1 MFYLRGKN
9 KAVENMKRTN
19 AILLLSCI
27 CLHASSAW
35 GQSAE
40 PTDSIVHELQE
51 VIVAAKQ
58 PATTLVGTT
67 LVTSIPGS
75 NLADI
80 GNALDVLAQ
89 LPMLRV
95 EDGKVSVIGK
105 NNIEVYIDGRPMRDD
120 EELRRI
126 LSSNL
131 KKVELLMAPGAAY
144 ESTTG
149 AVLRITTKRNFIQG
163 LSLTDQFQLMRR
175 RKWSLT
181 NLLGLS
187 YRVGDWEL
195 FLDGSL
201 TRSNSLTKGTTTNTL
216 VYDGQETVVGSWQ
229 NNIYP
234 TTAGSIKVGFN
245 YAKGSRSLGAYYR
258 YNPERGD
265 FSNDGAEWLDDNA
278 PLLRRIDRRIRA
290 HSHLVSLYYENT
302 LADNCLLHFD
312 GDFRQS
318 RDNSGV
324 ATTYLESTNPDVNS
338 SSLRKS
344 TIWAGKLYL
353 QFPLGKGNLTVG
365 TQDSYTC
372 TSLDYRMLNEQVS
385 QYIPSSLT
393 DARQTSAALFA
404 SWARMFGKFSL
415 SVGARYEYVDYDFK
429 VNGKRD
435 DEVSRRDHLFT
446 PDISLTYSFN
456 DKAQISLGYK
466 MATVKPPYSQLT
478 GSLSYTGLHEI
489 EGGNPALRDEK
500 MHDVQLF
507 GMWNGFMLQADFTR
521 SLDAYAFVKQLY
533 PADNLQL
540 LMHPVN
546 IDVSALNLYLVWS
559 KPVRRWTPNV
569 TLGMYRQWLTLG
581 DTSYEKPVFSY
592 YFDNTF
598 SFLRGWTI
606 TANFHGQTQ
615 GDMHTNRFGATRF
628 AMDASVGKTFLHKSL
643 TVKLTATDILNTVNN
658 DWTMNTHGV
667 FVDKRQRSDNRGI
680 SLSVIYHFQPRKRE
694 YKGSSAAEEELRR
707 L

>member
-1 MFYLRGKN
+1 MFYLRGEN

-27 CLHASSAW
+27 CLHAPSAW

-51 VIVAAKQ
+51 VIIAAKQ

-89 LPMLRV
+89 LPMLKV
-95 EDGKVSVIGK
+95 EDDKVSVIGK

-181 NLLGLS
+181 NLLGIG

-201 TRSNSLTKGTTTNTL
+201 TRSNSLVKGTTTNTL
-216 VYDGQETVVGSWQ
+216 LYDGQETVVGSRQ

-234 TTAGSIKVGFN
+234 TTAGSVKVGFN

-278 PLLRRIDRRIRA
+278 PLLRRIDRGIRA

-302 LADNCLLHFD
+302 FADNCLLHFD

-324 ATTYLESTNPDVNS
+324 ATTYPESTNPDVNS

-344 TIWAGKLYL
+344 TLWAGKLYL
-353 QFPLGKGNLTVG
+353 QFPLAKGNLTVG

-385 QYIPSSLT
+385 QYIPSSMT
-393 DARQTSAALFA
+393 DARQTSAALFV
-404 SWARMFGKFSL
+404 SWARMFGKLSL
-415 SVGARYEYVDYDFK
+415 SVGARYEYVDYDFR

-435 DEVSRRDHLFT
+435 DEVSRRDHLLT
-446 PDISLTYSFN
+446 PDVSLTYAFN

-466 MATVKPPYSQLT
+466 LATVKPSYSQLT
-478 GSLSYTGLHEI
+478 SSLSYTGLHEI

-546 IDVSALNLYLVWS
+546 MDLSALNLYLVWS
-559 KPVRRWTPNV
+559 KPIRRWTPNV
-569 TLGMYRQWLTLG
+569 TLGMYRQWLTLD
-581 DTSYEKPVFSY
+581 DTSYEKPIFSY
-592 YFDNTF
+592 YVDNTF
-598 SFLRGWTI
+598 SFPHGWMI

-615 GDMHTNRFGATRF
+615 GDMHTNRFDATRF

-658 DWTMNTHGV
+658 DWTMNTYGV
-667 FVDKRQRSDNRGI
+667 FVDKRQTYDGRGI
-680 SLSVIYHFQPRKRE
+680 SLSVICHFRPRKSE
-694 YKGSSAAEEELRR
+694 YKGSSAAEEELKR